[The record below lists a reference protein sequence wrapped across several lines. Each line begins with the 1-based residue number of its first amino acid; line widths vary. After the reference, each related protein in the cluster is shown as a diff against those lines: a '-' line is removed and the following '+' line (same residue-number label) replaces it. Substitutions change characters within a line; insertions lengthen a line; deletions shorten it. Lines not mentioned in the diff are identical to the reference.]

1 MKEKPKE
8 ASVKNRFPL
17 ALAVLAIVGLA
28 ACSTVAT
35 LSTDSMTALKELRAV
50 HATRADLYA
59 KKDAAAVAAQHAPTL
74 TATLADGTRLDR
86 AGFEALLAK
95 KMQESSEVP
104 AARIDWLSQEGA
116 NYVALV
122 SPGLDGQGTVLRE
135 TWVKTPEGWKL
146 KSVQALTE
154 ESAVAFR
161 KGERKQSS

>member
-1 MKEKPKE
+1 MR
-8 ASVKNRFPL
+8 NRFPL
-17 ALAVLAIVGLA
+17 ALAALAVVGLA

-35 LSTDSMTALKELRAV
+35 LGTDSMTALKELRAV
-50 HATRADLYA
+50 HATRADSYA

-86 AGFEALLAK
+86 SGFEALLAK
-95 KMQESSEVP
+95 KMDESAAPP
-104 AARIDWLSQEGA
+104 ASRIEWLSQEGA

-135 TWVKTPEGWKL
+135 TWVKTSSGWKL
-146 KSVQALTE
+146 KAVEALSE
-154 ESAVAFR
+154 ESAIAFR

>member
-1 MKEKPKE
+1 
-8 ASVKNRFPL
+8 VKNRFPL

-50 HATRADLYA
+50 HATRADSYA
-59 KKDAAAVAAQHAPTL
+59 KKDAAAVAAQHAPAL

-86 AGFEALLAK
+86 AGFETYLSR
-95 KMQESSEVP
+95 KMQESSSVP
-104 AARIDWLSQEGA
+104 ASRIDWLSQEGA

-135 TWVKTPEGWKL
+135 TWVKTPDGWRL
-146 KSVQALTE
+146 KAVEALTE
-154 ESAVAFR
+154 ESAIAYR
-161 KGERKQSS
+161 KAESKNS